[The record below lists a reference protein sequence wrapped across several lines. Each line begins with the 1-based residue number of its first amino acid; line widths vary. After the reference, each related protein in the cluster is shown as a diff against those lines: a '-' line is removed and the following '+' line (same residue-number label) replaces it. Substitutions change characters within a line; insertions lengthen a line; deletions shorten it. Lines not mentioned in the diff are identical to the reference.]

1 MRDNEFQPE
10 SLYSATISI
19 KCQWSIKTF
28 QTDEIKAIVRMLN
41 QNEGGKEEGKTLKT
55 GDPIQN
61 RYKKKAQGGNRQRSV
76 SSGTEATAESE
87 ASV

>member
-1 MRDNEFQPE
+1 
-10 SLYSATISI
+10 
-19 KCQWSIKTF
+19 
-28 QTDEIKAIVRMLN
+28 MLN